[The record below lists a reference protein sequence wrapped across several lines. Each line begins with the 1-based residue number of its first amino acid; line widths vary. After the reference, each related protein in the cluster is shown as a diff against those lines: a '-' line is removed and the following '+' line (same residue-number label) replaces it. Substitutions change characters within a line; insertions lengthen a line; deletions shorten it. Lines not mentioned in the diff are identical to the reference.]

1 MLAIQILILL
11 FCFFAL
17 ITIWRRQGQGKM
29 SRLPAAL
36 WTLFWIAVGAV
47 VLRPEFTTLL
57 AHLLGVGRG
66 VDLVTYLAL
75 LAVFYLLLRLF
86 TRMEELE
93 RDITRLVREIAL
105 ERARLKD
112 ESKS

>member
-11 FCFFAL
+11 FCLFAL
-17 ITIWRRQGQGKM
+17 ITIWGQGKM
-29 SRLPAAL
+29 TRLPAVL
-36 WTLFWIAVGAV
+36 WTLFWIAVGVV

-57 AHLLGVGRG
+57 AHLVGVGRG

-75 LAVFYLLLRLF
+75 LLIFYLLLRLF
-86 TRMEELE
+86 TRLEELE
-93 RDITRLVREIAL
+93 RDITGLVREIAL

>member
-11 FCFFAL
+11 FCLFAL
-17 ITIWRRQGQGKM
+17 VTIWRRQGQGKLT
-29 SRLPAAL
+29 RIPAVL
-36 WTLFWIAVGAV
+36 WTLFWIVVGIV

-57 AHLLGVGRG
+57 AHLVGVGRG

-75 LAVFYLLLRLF
+75 LLVFYLLLRLF
-86 TRMEELE
+86 TRLEGLE
-93 RDITRLVREIAL
+93 RDITGLVREIAL

-112 ESKS
+112 EPKS